1 MTRELRAADQDDWAN
16 CFLGGLAS
24 GALLGRIHGDPS
36 RALPTAI
43 VFATVGTG
51 IQLASLHVAEYRL
64 WHFLTKVDK
73 ETEPTSRIATDIVT
87 SVTKIKASLDF
98 ELPEWF
104 PIKKVDEEATKKRA
118 IASGLKACIQDPF
131 L

>member
-1 MTRELRAADQDDWAN
+1 MT
-16 CFLGGLAS
+16 GG
-24 GALLGRIHGDPS
+24 PS

-64 WHFLTKVDK
+64 RHFLTKVDK

-87 SVTKIKASLDF
+87 SVTKTKAWLDF

-104 PIKKVDEEATKKRA
+104 PIKKFDEEAAKKRA
-118 IASGLKACIQDPF
+118 VERELQRRKRVESLHTGAFPVEDH
-131 L
+131 